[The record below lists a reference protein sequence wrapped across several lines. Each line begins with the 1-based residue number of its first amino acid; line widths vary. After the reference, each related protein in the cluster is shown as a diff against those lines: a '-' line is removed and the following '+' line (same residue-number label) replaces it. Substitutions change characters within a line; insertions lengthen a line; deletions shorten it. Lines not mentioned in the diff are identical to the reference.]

1 MVDIKFNT
9 MFGDF
14 SFKNDIELVHG
25 NSLKEEY
32 VLDRIKSGYMSY
44 RLNENYGADLDT
56 YIGKGITA
64 DLITTIERSIN
75 YSLTYDGYI
84 SDQDLSIIILETDK
98 QNELYIRVVIQ
109 GSDVLNVSTT
119 INLGGENTWVLY

>member
-14 SFKNDIELVHG
+14 SFKNDIELVYG
-25 NSLKEEY
+25 KSLKEEY

-119 INLGGENTWVLY
+119 INLGGENT

>member
-109 GSDVLNVSTT
+109 GSDVLSVSTT
-119 INLGGENTWVLY
+119 INLGGENT

>member
-1 MVDIKFNT
+1 

-14 SFKNDIELVHG
+14 SFKNDIELVYG

>member
-14 SFKNDIELVHG
+14 SFKNDIELVYG

>member
-1 MVDIKFNT
+1 
-9 MFGDF
+9 
-14 SFKNDIELVHG
+14 
-25 NSLKEEY
+25 
-32 VLDRIKSGYMSY
+32 MSY

>member
-14 SFKNDIELVHG
+14 SFKNDIELVYG

-44 RLNENYGADLDT
+44 RLIENYGADLDT

-98 QNELYIRVVIQ
+98 QNELYIRIVIQ

-119 INLGGENTWVLY
+119 INLGGENT

>member
-14 SFKNDIELVHG
+14 SFKNDIELVYG

-32 VLDRIKSGYMSY
+32 ILDRIKSGYMSY

-119 INLGGENTWVLY
+119 INLGGENT

>member
-14 SFKNDIELVHG
+14 SFKNDIELVYG

-119 INLGGENTWVLY
+119 INFGGENT

>member
-14 SFKNDIELVHG
+14 SFKNDIELVYG

-84 SDQDLSIIILETDK
+84 SDQDLSIIILETDT
-98 QNELYIRVVIQ
+98 ELI
-109 GSDVLNVSTT
+109 
-119 INLGGENTWVLY
+119 E

>member
-14 SFKNDIELVHG
+14 SFKNDIELVYG

-56 YIGKGITA
+56 YLGKGITA

-119 INLGGENTWVLY
+119 INLGGENT

>member
-14 SFKNDIELVHG
+14 SFKNDIELVYG

-98 QNELYIRVVIQ
+98 QNELYVRVVIQ
-109 GSDVLNVSTT
+109 GNDVLNVSTT
-119 INLGGENTWVLY
+119 INLGGENT

>member
-14 SFKNDIELVHG
+14 SFKNDIELVYG

-109 GSDVLNVSTT
+109 GSDVLSVSTT
-119 INLGGENTWVLY
+119 INLGGENT

>member
-14 SFKNDIELVHG
+14 SFKNDIELVYG

-109 GSDVLNVSTT
+109 GNDTLNVSTT
-119 INLGGENTWVLY
+119 INLGGENT

>member
-14 SFKNDIELVHG
+14 SFKNDIELVYG

-32 VLDRIKSGYMSY
+32 ILDRIKSGYMSY

-98 QNELYIRVVIQ
+98 QNELYIRIVIQ

>member
-14 SFKNDIELVHG
+14 SFKNDIELVYG

-119 INLGGENTWVLY
+119 INLGGENT

>member
-14 SFKNDIELVHG
+14 SFKNDIELVYG

-84 SDQDLSIIILETDK
+84 SDRDLSIIILETDK

-119 INLGGENTWVLY
+119 INLGGENT

>member
-14 SFKNDIELVHG
+14 SFKNDIELVYG

-64 DLITTIERSIN
+64 DLIPTIERSIN

-98 QNELYIRVVIQ
+98 QNELYIRIVIQ

-119 INLGGENTWVLY
+119 INLGGENT

>member
-14 SFKNDIELVHG
+14 SFKNDIELVYG

-32 VLDRIKSGYMSY
+32 VLDRIKSVYMSY

-119 INLGGENTWVLY
+119 INLGGENT

>member
-14 SFKNDIELVHG
+14 SFKNDIELIYG

-119 INLGGENTWVLY
+119 INLGGENT

>member
-14 SFKNDIELVHG
+14 SFKNDIELVYG

-56 YIGKGITA
+56 YVGKGITA

-119 INLGGENTWVLY
+119 INLGGENT

>member
-14 SFKNDIELVHG
+14 SFKNDIELVYG

-119 INLGGENTWVLY
+119 INLGG

>member
-14 SFKNDIELVHG
+14 SFKNDIELVYG

-75 YSLTYDGYI
+75 YSITYDGYI

-119 INLGGENTWVLY
+119 INLGGENT

>member
-64 DLITTIERSIN
+64 DLITAIERSIN

-119 INLGGENTWVLY
+119 INLGGENT

>member
-14 SFKNDIELVHG
+14 SFKNDIELVYG

-98 QNELYIRVVIQ
+98 QNELYIRIVIQ

-119 INLGGENTWVLY
+119 INLGGENT

>member
-14 SFKNDIELVHG
+14 SFKNDIELVYG

-119 INLGGENTWVLY
+119 VNLGGENT

>member
-14 SFKNDIELVHG
+14 SFKNDIELIHG

-64 DLITTIERSIN
+64 DLITNIERSIT

-98 QNELYIRVVIQ
+98 QNELYVRVVIQ
-109 GSDVLNVSTT
+109 GNDVLNVSTT
-119 INLGGENTWVLY
+119 INLGGENT

>member
-14 SFKNDIELVHG
+14 SFKNDIELVYG

-32 VLDRIKSGYMSY
+32 ILDRIKSGYMSY

-98 QNELYIRVVIQ
+98 QNELYIRIVIQ

-119 INLGGENTWVLY
+119 INLGGENT

>member
-14 SFKNDIELVHG
+14 SFKNDIELVYG

-56 YIGKGITA
+56 YIGKGITV

-119 INLGGENTWVLY
+119 INLGGENT

>member
-14 SFKNDIELVHG
+14 SFKNDIELVYG

-64 DLITTIERSIN
+64 DLITNIERSIT

-119 INLGGENTWVLY
+119 INLGGENT

>member
-98 QNELYIRVVIQ
+98 QNELYIRIVIQ

-119 INLGGENTWVLY
+119 INLGGENT

>member
-9 MFGDF
+9 IFGDF
-14 SFKNDIELVHG
+14 SFKNDIELVYG

-119 INLGGENTWVLY
+119 INLGGENT

>member
-14 SFKNDIELVHG
+14 SFKNDIELVYG
-25 NSLKEEY
+25 NLLKEEY

-119 INLGGENTWVLY
+119 INLGGENT

>member
-14 SFKNDIELVHG
+14 SFKNDIELVNG

-119 INLGGENTWVLY
+119 INLGGENT

>member
-14 SFKNDIELVHG
+14 SFKNDIELVYG

-64 DLITTIERSIN
+64 DLITTVERSIN

-98 QNELYIRVVIQ
+98 QNELYIRIVIQ

-119 INLGGENTWVLY
+119 INLGGENT

>member
-14 SFKNDIELVHG
+14 SFKNDIELVYG

-75 YSLTYDGYI
+75 YTLTYDGYI

-119 INLGGENTWVLY
+119 INLGGENT

>member
-25 NSLKEEY
+25 SSLKEEY

-98 QNELYIRVVIQ
+98 QNELYIRIVIQ

-119 INLGGENTWVLY
+119 INLGGENT

>member
-119 INLGGENTWVLY
+119 INLGGENT

>member
-1 MVDIKFNT
+1 
-9 MFGDF
+9 
-14 SFKNDIELVHG
+14 
-25 NSLKEEY
+25 
-32 VLDRIKSGYMSY
+32 MSY

-119 INLGGENTWVLY
+119 INLGGENT

>member
-14 SFKNDIELVHG
+14 SFKNDIELVYG

-32 VLDRIKSGYMSY
+32 ILDRIKSGYMSY

-75 YSLTYDGYI
+75 YSWTYDGYI

-98 QNELYIRVVIQ
+98 QNELYIRIVIQ